1 MAAIISEKF
10 RIFNAKQFLESLG
23 EGADDASADRTR
35 MYFFVGKS
43 SSWNGYLEVFNV
55 SGTFAVNDVV
65 YEGNDVNTATF
76 KGTVEAVYPNSLL
89 LNTILPTATATPSF
103 GTVITNGTATAKTGT
118 YRYATEEVPP
128 VPLDNAEEK
137 GDVYDEIIAAKRILA
152 DNARLVTPRYN
163 WNIQTNPKF
172 DMYRPNYAAT
182 PGGGGAIGTSTAL
195 GASSLSGSKFY
206 VMNSQYEV
214 FKCLYNGQDPTN
226 TAGQNVTYEP
236 KSQPTAGQGT
246 FDSATGVYT
255 EPSGTAGYIWKHLFT
270 LSTGDVLAFL
280 STDFMPVAA
289 TTDASRTAVEALAV
303 DGGIHVA
310 VVRDVGTGLPA
321 SATELYTPVKGDGTG
336 AIVKFATNGS
346 GEVTSASM
354 QAAGSGYT
362 YGNIIL
368 STATVFTDAAL
379 TTNAAAF
386 TGSAYI
392 ETVISPEGGH
402 GSDVDVELFAKR
414 VMKNIRLTYA
424 EGQGDF
430 PVDNDFRRI
439 GIIQDPLDYGTTTYA
454 SNSTLRGTHALKV
467 NGTGNDYVVD
477 EVISQTVT
485 GGTAKG
491 TVVSWDSTNQIVKYF
506 QSPTVHTDA
515 GVVLAFESNAA
526 NAVVGAQSAASRNV
540 VTTEGTSGTP
550 SVVADVSF
558 VEGKASAEIEPNS
571 GDIVYIENRRQ
582 ITRAA
587 DQIEDIKLVI
597 EF

>member
-23 EGADDASADRTR
+23 EGADDTSADRTR
-35 MYFFVGKS
+35 MYFFVGRS
-43 SSWNGYLEVFNV
+43 AGWNGYLEIFNV

-89 LNTILPTATATPSF
+89 LNTILPTANATPSF

-128 VPLDNAEEK
+128 IPLDNASEK
-137 GDVYDEIIAAKRILA
+137 GDVYDEIIAAKRILS

-172 DMYRPNYAAT
+172 DMYRPNYSPTA
-182 PGGGGAIGTSTAL
+182 GGGGSIGTQTAL
-195 GASSLSGSKFY
+195 GSNSLSGSKYY

-226 TAGQNVTYEP
+226 TAGQNATYEP
-236 KSQPTAGQGT
+236 KSQPSAGQGT

-255 EPSGTAGYIWKHLFT
+255 EPSGTAGYIWKHVFT

-280 STDFMPVAA
+280 STDFMPIAA
-289 TTDASRTAVEALAV
+289 ATDASRTAVEALAV
-303 DGGIHVA
+303 DGAIHVA
-310 VVRDVGTGLPA
+310 VVRDAGTGLPA
-321 SATELYTPVKGDGTG
+321 SASDLYTPVKGDGTG
-336 AIVKFATNGS
+336 AIVKFATNAN

-354 QAAGSGYT
+354 QAVGSGYT
-362 YGNIIL
+362 YGNIVL
-368 STATVFTDAAL
+368 STTTVFTDAAL
-379 TTNAAAF
+379 TTNPSAF

-402 GSDVDVELFAKR
+402 GSDVDVELFGKR
-414 VMKNIRLTYA
+414 VMTNIRLTYA

-439 GIIQDPLDYGTTTYA
+439 GIIQDPYDYGTTTFA

-467 NGTGNDYVVD
+467 NGTGADYVVD
-477 EVISQTVT
+477 EIISQTVT

-491 TVVSWDSTNQIVKYF
+491 TVVSWDSTNQILKYF
-506 QSPTVHTDA
+506 QSPNVHTDA

-526 NAVVGAQSAASRNV
+526 NAVVGTTSAASRNV

-558 VEGKASAEIEPNS
+558 VEGKASAEIEPDS

>member
-35 MYFFVGKS
+35 MYFFVGRS
-43 SSWNGYLEVFNV
+43 AGWNGYLEVFNV

-89 LNTILPTATATPSF
+89 LNTILPTANATPSF

-128 VPLDNAEEK
+128 IPLDNASEK
-137 GDVYDEIIAAKRILA
+137 GDVYDEIIAAKRILS

-172 DMYRPNYAAT
+172 DMYRPNYSPTA
-182 PGGGGAIGTSTAL
+182 GGGGSIGTQTAL
-195 GASSLSGSKFY
+195 GSNSLSGSKYY

-226 TAGQNVTYEP
+226 TAGQNATYEP
-236 KSQPTAGQGT
+236 KSQPSAGQGT

-255 EPSGTAGYIWKHLFT
+255 EPSGTAGYIWKHVFT

-280 STDFMPVAA
+280 STDFMPIAA
-289 TTDASRTAVEALAV
+289 ATDASRTAVEALAV
-303 DGGIHVA
+303 DGAIHVA
-310 VVRDVGTGLPA
+310 LVRDAGTGLPA
-321 SATELYTPVKGDGTG
+321 SASELYTPVKGDGTG
-336 AIVKFATNGS
+336 AIVKFATNAN

-368 STATVFTDAAL
+368 STTTVFTDAAL
-379 TTNAAAF
+379 TTNPSAF

-402 GSDVDVELFAKR
+402 GSNVDVELFGKR
-414 VMKNIRLTYA
+414 VMTNIRLTYA

-439 GIIQDPLDYGTTTYA
+439 GIIQDPYDYGTTTFA

-467 NGTGNDYVVD
+467 NGTGADYVVD

-526 NAVVGAQSAASRNV
+526 NAVVGATSAASRNV

-558 VEGKASAEIEPNS
+558 VEGKASAEIEPDS